1 MVPDDQ
7 SVPKFAIE
15 TSGMEA
21 LEVRCCARVTASGQ
35 QSGFTVGWAVGNDKL
50 LVNPTIKGTVT
61 LVARSTISQVNQSGS
76 EGQLF
81 AACFRAQTAAQ
92 ELLSPTEPNLQ

>member
-7 SVPKFAIE
+7 CVPKFAIE
-15 TSGMEA
+15 RSGMKA
-21 LEVRCCARVTASGQ
+21 LVVRCGARVTASG

-92 ELLSPTEPNLQ
+92 SC